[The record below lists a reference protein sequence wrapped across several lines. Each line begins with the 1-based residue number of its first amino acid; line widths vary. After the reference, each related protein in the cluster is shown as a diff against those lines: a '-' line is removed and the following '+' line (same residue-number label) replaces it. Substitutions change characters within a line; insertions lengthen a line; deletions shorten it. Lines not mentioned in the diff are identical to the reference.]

1 MILTG
6 ETRSIGN
13 KTCLCATLSTTK
25 LTWIDLESNPA
36 LRGEKPAT
44 NPGHGMACEG
54 GSESTFLLFI
64 APRFPKELCFEDAFQ
79 ASVVRPGKSNV
90 QMKVSH
96 MERWRTDSDRGKR
109 NDGGL

>member
-1 MILTG
+1 MILTE

-13 KTCLCATLSTTK
+13 KTYPFAALSTMK

-44 NPGHGMACEG
+44 NPGHGMASEG

-64 APRFPKELCFEDAFQ
+64 APRLPKELCFEE
-79 ASVVRPGKSNV
+79 ASRASAVCIGKSNV
-90 QMKVSH
+90 
-96 MERWRTDSDRGKR
+96 
-109 NDGGL
+109 